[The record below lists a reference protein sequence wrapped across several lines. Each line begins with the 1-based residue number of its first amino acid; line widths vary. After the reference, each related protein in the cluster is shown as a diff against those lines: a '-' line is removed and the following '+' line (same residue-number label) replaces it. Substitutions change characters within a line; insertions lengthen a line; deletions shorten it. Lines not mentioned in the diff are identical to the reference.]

1 VVNANEF
8 TKQLIA
14 FPRTRYIPMVLIFID
29 GCFTE
34 ILPRT
39 SFARNTPPAAITQAK
54 KCDLILEGETF
65 RWKQ

>member
-1 VVNANEF
+1 
-8 TKQLIA
+8 
-14 FPRTRYIPMVLIFID
+14 MVLIFID